1 MKIAWLMLSL
11 SFRFHSVCPDVTSV
25 SPSFVTAGPS
35 SASAGSP
42 STIQPTVNNETE
54 PGVKPNGS
62 AAYLTQTTAAVTTVG
77 ITAAKTTAVPHVST
91 QTQPQPSVIN
101 NISIYTAPSAVAN
114 PTATFSS
121 TKALIP
127 ATTAV
132 TAATTVTADSGGSSV
147 GSTNTVREQTPE
159 ASVSTKNSR
168 TESSVT
174 LTENSYHVE
183 PSKITKVSTVATTG
197 QTSVTH
203 RAINFKMS
211 NGVEDTE
218 KTTVPVTTNRQTA
231 SRATEPTGKPGT
243 TGTLP
248 ILTTTGSVVPENL
261 SGTTY
266 LQTTT
271 STAAAATTQ
280 SQPKIFQYSLNSR
293 QEKDEDKD
301 LVEVC
306 KRLMANF
313 QDGNCTL
320 ILGHKNGNV
329 QFDCV
334 EINGKVKTSLTA
346 QYYEEISKKP
356 PDNKTLIAILA
367 SCGAL
372 LIMIF
377 ILAICASHHRRPC
390 NENQTFFSESLQQHL
405 TEELHTVENGYH
417 DNPTLEVMEVQAEM
431 QEKKMSLNRE
441 FNDSWI
447 VPIDNLLKEDILDE
461 EDTHL

>member
-390 NENQTFFSESLQQHL
+390 NENQTLFSESLQQHL